1 MLKLKHL
8 FSEVKAGNVIVY
20 SRDMQTGTF
29 YKVTNTGAR
38 NNLMEEIE
46 EIQSTEIINH
56 ILETLKPT
64 PEELLINQINSSLK
78 CNYEDADFYAARFKK
93 IILDEYRKEFGR
105 W

>member
-8 FSEVKAGNVIVY
+8 FSEIKAGSVVVY
-20 SRDMQTGTF
+20 SRDMQTGSF
-29 YKVTNTGAR
+29 YKVTNTGTR

-46 EIQSTEIINH
+46 EIQSSEIVNH

-64 PEELLINQINSSLK
+64 PEELLTNQLIVSLK
-78 CNYEDADFYAARFKK
+78 CSYENADFYAARLKK
-93 IILDEYRKEFGR
+93 MALDQYNKEFGR